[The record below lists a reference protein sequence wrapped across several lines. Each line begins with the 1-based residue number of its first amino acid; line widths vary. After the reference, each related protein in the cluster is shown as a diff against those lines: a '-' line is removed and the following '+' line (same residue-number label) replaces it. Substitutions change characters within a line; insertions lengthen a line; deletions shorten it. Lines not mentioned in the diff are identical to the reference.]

1 MAELDRRTGT
11 SRTFDVC
18 MVYLSDC
25 ITVSVRVSDLAR
37 QVLRVSEAWT
47 QHIRREIILR
57 RKRET
62 GRAGDEEMS

>member
-1 MAELDRRTGT
+1 
-11 SRTFDVC
+11 